1 MCEHCDGGGIDEHGK
16 RMATDS
22 GIDARRD
29 ERRRTLVRRLDIV
42 SAPLILLSIV
52 SLATSTAVDEA
63 SRFGVALDWFETGL
77 SVLFTAEYVARL
89 TVGGRRYAFS
99 FFGFVD
105 LVAGLPG
112 LLILGGSQ
120 EMLALRTLRAFRL
133 IALLKLGR
141 YSNAAGRL
149 VRALKSVK
157 EEFALLGATAAAV
170 LFLAAFGIRYFEHEA
185 QPDHFATFGDCLWW
199 AVVSL
204 TTVGYGD
211 IYPET
216 PGGKVFASVV
226 LLLSLGIVAAPAGL
240 IAAALS
246 AQRQQSDD
254 E

>member
-1 MCEHCDGGGIDEHGK
+1 
-16 RMATDS
+16 MATDRGKDVVRS
-22 GIDARRD
+22 QRGP
-29 ERRRTLVRRLDIV
+29 TLVRWLDIA
-42 SAPLILLSIV
+42 SAPLILLSVV
-52 SLATSTAVDEA
+52 SLAASTGIDAA
-63 SRFGVALDWFETGL
+63 SPLGRYLDTFETVL
-77 SVLFTAEYVARL
+77 SLLFTAEYLVRL
-89 TVGGRRYAFS
+89 SLGGRRYAFS

-105 LVAGLPG
+105 LIAGLPG

-120 EMLALRTLRAFRL
+120 ELLALRTLRMFRL
-133 IALLKLGR
+133 VALLKLGR
-141 YSNAAGRL
+141 YSNAARRL
-149 VRALKSVK
+149 GEALKSVK

-170 LFLAAFGIRYFEHEA
+170 LFIAAFGIRYFEHEA

-216 PGGKVFASVV
+216 PGGKAFASVV

-246 AQRQQSDD
+246 AQRQKSDD
-254 E
+254 EED

>member
-1 MCEHCDGGGIDEHGK
+1 
-16 RMATDS
+16 MATDRS
-22 GIDARRD
+22 KEVARTQRG
-29 ERRRTLVRRLDIV
+29 RTLVRWLDIA
-42 SAPLILLSIV
+42 SAPLILLSVV
-52 SLATSTAVDEA
+52 SLAASTEVDATSPLAVY
-63 SRFGVALDWFETGL
+63 LDTFETVL
-77 SVLFTAEYVARL
+77 SLLFTAEYLVRL
-89 TVGGRRYAFS
+89 TLGGRRYAFS
-99 FFGFVD
+99 FLGLVD
-105 LVAGLPG
+105 LIAGLPG

-120 EMLALRTLRAFRL
+120 ELLALRTLRMFRL
-133 IALLKLGR
+133 VALLKLGR

-149 VRALKSVK
+149 GDALKSVK

-170 LFLAAFGIRYFEHEA
+170 LFIAAFGIRYFEHEA

-216 PGGKVFASVV
+216 PGGKAFASVV

-246 AQRQQSDD
+246 AQRQKPDD
-254 E
+254 ED